1 MALSI
6 GSGLCNR
13 KGTKRRAVPQGIQ
26 HTPELSSQTAAMVT
40 FMERY
45 KVHKGCHQ
53 EKRLINFV
61 KPPLGKRLA
70 DLLRAYQAEKNNNM
84 SEGIFDP
91 SDDKVPRETRL
102 MLHLPQQIKLAFG
115 ELR

>member
-1 MALSI
+1 
-6 GSGLCNR
+6 
-13 KGTKRRAVPQGIQ
+13 
-26 HTPELSSQTAAMVT
+26 
-40 FMERY
+40 
-45 KVHKGCHQ
+45 
-53 EKRLINFV
+53 
-61 KPPLGKRLA
+61 
-70 DLLRAYQAEKNNNM
+70 M